1 MENKDVDY
9 SIIIPVYFNE
19 GSLKKTFKQLKE
31 IVIDKNRDLTGEI
44 VFIDDGSAD
53 NSLHELLEIREANP
67 GLVKIIKFTRN
78 FGQPYARLAGYKHAK
93 GKCFIHIS
101 ADLQDPP
108 ELVNSMLHA
117 YFNENYE
124 IVIGERTTRD
134 ESLYRRITS
143 RIFFWLIR
151 KLSFPNMP
159 VGGFDYHLV
168 GTKVRNI
175 ILKNQE
181 ANPYFQGQV
190 LWTGYNIKFIKY
202 ERKKRETGKSRW
214 TFGKKLKLLIDGV
227 MGYSF
232 FPLRLMMVLG
242 LFVSLMGFAYALY
255 LLVQR
260 IFGNVALKGWTSI
273 MIALLILSGF
283 QMLLMGIIGEYL
295 WRTLDQVRRRQPYI
309 IEKIFEKEMDQIVE
323 SDNE

>member
-1 MENKDVDY
+1 MKNKDVDY

-31 IVIDKNRDLTGEI
+31 IVIDKNHDLTGEI
-44 VFIDDGSAD
+44 IFIDDGSAD
-53 NSLHELLEIREANP
+53 NSLNELLEIREANP
-67 GLVKIIKFTRN
+67 ELVKIIKFTRN
-78 FGQPYARLAGYKHAK
+78 FGQPYARLAGYRHAN

-124 IVIGERTTRD
+124 IVIGERTSRD

-159 VGGFDYHLV
+159 VGGFDYHLI
-168 GTKVRNI
+168 GRRVRNI

-202 ERKKRETGKSRW
+202 ERKKREIGKSRW

-232 FPLRLMMVLG
+232 FPLRLMMMLG
-242 LFVSLMGFAYALY
+242 LFVSLLGFAYALY
-255 LLVQR
+255 LLVRR
-260 IFGNVALKGWTSI
+260 IFGDVALKGWTSI
-273 MIALLILSGF
+273 MIALLILSGV

-309 IEKIFEKEMDQIVE
+309 IEEIFEKEVDEIIE